1 MAEEFLPTN
10 TKNTT
15 MFYFITAKLRHA
27 NGTEVTAQEAY
38 DAFMNTRVLIV
49 EDKTTHEAISMVWYD
64 NNSAQTD
71 PTNVG
76 YVQLSYVLDSEG
88 TVSIST
94 IMVGNKSLRPK

>member
-1 MAEEFLPTN
+1 MPSTPKRL
-10 TKNTT
+10 K
-15 MFYFITAKLRHA
+15 HA
-27 NGTEVTAQEAY
+27 DGTVVTAQEAY

-49 EDKTTHEAISMVWYD
+49 KGKTTYEAINMVWYD

-76 YVQLSYVLDSEG
+76 YVQLSYVVDSAG

-94 IMVGNKSLRPK
+94 ITVGNASLVPA

>member
-1 MAEEFLPTN
+1 MPAVTQIL
-10 TKNTT
+10 K
-15 MFYFITAKLRHA
+15 HA
-27 NGTEVTAQEAY
+27 DGTEVTAQEAY

-49 EDKTTHEAISMVWYD
+49 KSGTAYEAINMVWYD

-76 YVQLSYVLDSEG
+76 YVQLSYVVDSAG

-94 IMVGNKSLRPK
+94 ITVGNKSLRPK